1 MASQFPIRFGWL
13 SPCIGNRWS
22 DHRPI
27 VVDQA
32 KTILPTVNDHFDSM
46 WIADHF
52 YGFDAKTDPF
62 VEAWTS
68 LTWLAA
74 KFPDVMLCHHVL
86 GHGYR
91 PPALTAKMAATLQV
105 FSENRFMLGIGAGWR
120 GDEYEAYGYDFP
132 KPAVR
137 FAQLE
142 EVVAICRLMWTEDM
156 PSFEGTHYSI
166 TEAAAPPLPEVVP
179 PVCIGANGEQIGLPL
194 VGRIADMWHNSSRD
208 PEAWLRKRDIVRASA
223 EAAGRDPGSIET
235 GITIERPLPET
246 DAESEAYVE
255 LIGRRREAGVDHFVM
270 DFGNPSSTDPILRF
284 SEQVPTI
291 GIGVQDRLGRGR
303 QTGKALAHVSD
314 AASEPDLRRG
324 RNRDHVARLRTN
336 RATASGS
343 TSPTRRMLRPFA
355 RAISMQ
361 PGEDGSGPR
370 CRAGS
375 SMTSTGRKLACVTAS
390 SSGRKR
396 GSRNQLKT
404 WLALRSYRRATC
416 ATEMPGTI
424 ACATIRR
431 FSSSGQCRRTRR
443 FRLLITAT

>member
-74 KFPDVMLCHHVL
+74 KFPNVMLCHHVL

-142 EVVAICRLMWTEDM
+142 EVVAICRLMWTEDL
-156 PSFEGTHYSI
+156 PTFEGTHYAI

-208 PEAWLRKRDIVRASA
+208 EDAWLRKRDIVRASA

-246 DAESEAYVE
+246 DAESAEYVE

-270 DFGNPSSTDPILRF
+270 DFGNPASTEPILRF
-284 SEQVPTI
+284 SEQVI
-291 GIGVQDRLGRGR
+291 
-303 QTGKALAHVSD
+303 A
-314 AASEPDLRRG
+314 ELR
-324 RNRDHVARLRTN
+324 
-336 RATASGS
+336 
-343 TSPTRRMLRPFA
+343 
-355 RAISMQ
+355 
-361 PGEDGSGPR
+361 
-370 CRAGS
+370 
-375 SMTSTGRKLACVTAS
+375 
-390 SSGRKR
+390 
-396 GSRNQLKT
+396 
-404 WLALRSYRRATC
+404 
-416 ATEMPGTI
+416 
-424 ACATIRR
+424 
-431 FSSSGQCRRTRR
+431 
-443 FRLLITAT
+443 

>member
-1 MASQFPIRFGWL
+1 MSSQFPIRFGWL

-74 KFPDVMLCHHVL
+74 KFPDVQLCHHVL

-120 GDEYEAYGYDFP
+120 GDEYEAYGYEFP
-132 KPAVR
+132 KPSVR

-142 EVVAICRLMWTEDM
+142 EVVAICRLMWTEDL
-156 PSFEGTHYSI
+156 PTFEGTYYSI
-166 TEAAAPPLPEVVP
+166 TEAAAPPLPEIVP

-194 VGRIADMWHNSSRD
+194 AGRIADMWHNGGRD
-208 PEAWLRKRDIVRASA
+208 EESWLHKRDIVRASA
-223 EAAGRDPGSIET
+223 EAAGRDPDSIET

-246 DAESEAYVE
+246 DAESAEYVDM
-255 LIGRRREAGVDHFVM
+255 IGRWREIGVDHFVM
-270 DFGNPSSTDPILRF
+270 DFGNPASTEPVLRF
-284 SEQVPTI
+284 SEQVIAP
-291 GIGVQDRLGRGR
+291 
-303 QTGKALAHVSD
+303 
-314 AASEPDLRRG
+314 LR
-324 RNRDHVARLRTN
+324 
-336 RATASGS
+336 
-343 TSPTRRMLRPFA
+343 
-355 RAISMQ
+355 
-361 PGEDGSGPR
+361 
-370 CRAGS
+370 
-375 SMTSTGRKLACVTAS
+375 
-390 SSGRKR
+390 
-396 GSRNQLKT
+396 
-404 WLALRSYRRATC
+404 
-416 ATEMPGTI
+416 
-424 ACATIRR
+424 
-431 FSSSGQCRRTRR
+431 
-443 FRLLITAT
+443 